1 MTTADAVPGQTL
13 NIEFEMITKEKR
25 GETMFK
31 GKKVI
36 IVGERDGVP
45 GPAIAQ
51 CVRAGGGE
59 VAYMTTEC
67 FV

>member
-1 MTTADAVPGQTL
+1 MEVIML
-13 NIEFEMITKEKR
+13 
-25 GETMFK
+25 K

-45 GPAIAQ
+45 GPAIAK
-51 CVRAGGGE
+51 CVEAAGGTI
-59 VAYMTTEC
+59 AFMTTEC

>member
-1 MTTADAVPGQTL
+1 
-13 NIEFEMITKEKR
+13 MIQ
-25 GETMFK
+25 

-45 GPAIAQ
+45 GPAIAR
-51 CVRAGGGE
+51 CVEAAGGI
-59 VAYMTTEC
+59 VAFLTTEC

>member
-1 MTTADAVPGQTL
+1 
-13 NIEFEMITKEKR
+13 MIQ
-25 GETMFK
+25 

-45 GPAIAQ
+45 GPSIAR
-51 CVRAGGGE
+51 CIEAAGGT
-59 VAYMTTEC
+59 VVFLTTEC